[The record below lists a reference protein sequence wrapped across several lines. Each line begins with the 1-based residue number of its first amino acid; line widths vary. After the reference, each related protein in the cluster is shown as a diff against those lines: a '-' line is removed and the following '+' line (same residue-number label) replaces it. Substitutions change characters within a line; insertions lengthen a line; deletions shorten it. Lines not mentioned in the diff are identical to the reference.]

1 MEQVTEALQEKEEL
15 ALQLRSLEQVST
27 SLSSLAHSASRARE
41 ALWIA
46 KKISPPHLLAQAHG
60 FHRVKQSGRR
70 PSRLSLN
77 ERSSAPRIKA
87 GVVSIRLYST
97 SKRQG
102 HIDTSYVNDFSSP
115 PASALFTIYTVGP
128 QWAQDTTVGSFW

>member
-60 FHRVKQSGRR
+60 FHRVRQSGRR
-70 PSRLSLN
+70 PSRLSLK

-87 GVVSIRLYST
+87 GVVSILYST
-97 SKRQG
+97 SRRQG

-115 PASALFTIYTVGP
+115 PASALFTIYTVSTIG
-128 QWAQDTTVGSFW
+128 TSVGSRHHCG